1 MPKIKTKYTDINDH
15 ETVEKPVIVDAQLEV
30 SKIIESAGEKTILK
44 IGELIGEQ
52 SELYS
57 DKPRQSKIVN
67 FYPHMYTR
75 IIVVHVPDGYTVKG
89 LEKFVIKNLYQNP
102 NGETTDSIGFESNY
116 LLDGNTLTITC
127 TEYYGFLEWP
137 KEKYEQY
144 RTVINSA
151 ADFNKL
157 SIIFDPKK

>member
-1 MPKIKTKYTDINDH
+1 M
-15 ETVEKPVIVDAQLEV
+15 
-30 SKIIESAGEKTILK
+30 
-44 IGELIGEQ
+44 
-52 SELYS
+52 
-57 DKPRQSKIVN
+57 
-67 FYPHMYTR
+67 
-75 IIVVHVPDGYTVKG
+75 HVPDGYTVKG
-89 LEKFVIKNLYQNP
+89 LDKFVIKNLFQNQ

-127 TEYYGFLEWP
+127 TEYYEFLDWP